1 MNQRIFLGLLGVTAL
16 ALVAPPGSV
25 AGQTASPAAQKTG
38 QSATVL
44 RTPWGDPD
52 LQGTW
57 TSDDTWGVPFE
68 RPKQFGTRA
77 TLTEDEIKDR
87 SKNIE
92 RNEEFVE
99 SGGTNHSPAKAQIDA
114 AAKGE

>member
-68 RPKQFGTRA
+68 RPKNFGTRA
-77 TLTEDEIKDR
+77 TLTEDELKAR
-87 SKNIE
+87 QKAVSNS
-92 RNEEFVE
+92 EEFIE
-99 SGGTNHSPAKAQIDA
+99 TGGPNAHS
-114 AAKGE
+114 

>member
-16 ALVAPPGSV
+16 ALAPPGSA
-25 AGQTASPAAQKTG
+25 AGQTASPAAQKAG
-38 QSATVL
+38 QSATDL
-44 RTPWGDPD
+44 KTPWGDPD

-77 TLTEDEIKDR
+77 SLTEDELNARAKTVAN
-87 SKNIE
+87 SEQFIE
-92 RNEEFVE
+92 T
-99 SGGTNHSPAKAQIDA
+99 GGTNHSPAKA
-114 AAKGE
+114 